1 MNNSDTTN
9 PQDQTRDHCETGQCP
24 QKGHIRWLIII
35 SILLI
40 ITNVLVLAVALPYQ
54 GNLRFDYYGAI
65 VGILSLLVMVLVT
78 WNIYTVID
86 VKEGLK
92 EINSYRGEM
101 DEMKNTQEANS
112 NKISQ
117 LHSNIETIN
126 TNIEKMDTK
135 LNSLCDEDLLNAQMY
150 FEWLCLSLNRI
161 AIYCKI
167 GQPEFAKDEAQ
178 IIIDDFNK
186 EEQRKLTPYQWNTI
200 IRIFEEK
207 EISEVLPNYKELR
220 LCLHKI
226 KEIGR
231 DQYGTLIKKQKNH
244 KKTAL
249 PIQ

>member
-1 MNNSDTTN
+1 MSDSDQNNT
-9 PQDQTRDHCETGQCP
+9 QDQTSQDGKTRQCLK
-24 QKGHIRWLIII
+24 KGHICCLIIFD
-35 SILLI
+35 I
-40 ITNVLVLAVALPYQ
+40 IIIIVNVLVLAFAHFCH
-54 GNLRFDYYGAI
+54 GNLWFDCSGATI
-65 VGILSLLVMVLVT
+65 GILSILVMVLVT

-86 VKEGLK
+86 VKDVLK

-101 DEMKNTQEANS
+101 DEIKNTQEANS

-117 LHSNIETIN
+117 LHSHIETTN
-126 TNIEKMDTK
+126 TKIEKMDTE
-135 LNSLCDEDLLNAQMY
+135 LNRLCDEDLLNSQMY

-167 GQPEFAKDEAQ
+167 GQSEFAKDEAQ

-207 EISEVLPNYKELR
+207 EICEVLPNYKELR

-231 DQYGTLIKKQKNH
+231 GLYGTITKKQ
-244 KKTAL
+244 
-249 PIQ
+249 QER